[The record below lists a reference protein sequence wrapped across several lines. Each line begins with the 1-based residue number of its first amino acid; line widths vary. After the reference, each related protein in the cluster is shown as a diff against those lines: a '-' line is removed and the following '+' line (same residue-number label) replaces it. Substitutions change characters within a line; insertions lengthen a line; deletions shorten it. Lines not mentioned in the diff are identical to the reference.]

1 MQTKNISVVN
11 LASCHQVFGSREP
24 FLLVLECGQSI
35 IETITKC
42 AENCKIASATL
53 TGIGAVQNP
62 ELGYYDLATKSY
74 QNKIFHGEY
83 ELIALNGNIT
93 KFNEQYIVHIH
104 VALSDANFQV
114 IAGHL
119 QNAVVSIT
127 AEITLVPFAQPIFRK
142 LDTEFNLKLI
152 APNNKIKG
160 EEALEHFHCAGANY
174 NCAQA
179 ILKTFQREHD
189 IHDELIEEFRKFGGG
204 KAKDNLCGAL
214 FAALELSKQHPE
226 KQELIKHEFAKIAGS
241 TKCKEILKSKNF
253 ACKECVKLAAQLL
266 EQL

>member
-11 LASCHQVFGSREP
+11 LANCRQVSGSREP
-24 FLLVLECGQSI
+24 FLLVLERGQSL

-42 AENCKIASATL
+42 AENCKIASVTL
-53 TGIGAVQNP
+53 AGIGAVQNP

-93 KFNEQYIVHIH
+93 RFNGQYIVHLH

-119 QNAVVSIT
+119 QSAVVSIT
-127 AEITLVPFAQPIFRK
+127 AEITFIPFAQPIFRK
-142 LDTEFNLKLI
+142 LDKEFNLKLI
-152 APNNKIKG
+152 TPHNKTK
-160 EEALEHFHCAGANY
+160 EQEALEYFHCEGANY

-179 ILKTFQREHD
+179 ILKAFQQESN
-189 IHDELIEEFRKFGGG
+189 IPDELIEEFRKFGGG

-214 FAALELSKQHPE
+214 FAALELCKQHPE
-226 KQELIKHEFAKIAGS
+226 KQELIKHEFAKVAGS
-241 TKCKEILKSKNF
+241 IKCKEILKSKKF
-253 ACKECVKLAAQLL
+253 ACKECVKLAARLL